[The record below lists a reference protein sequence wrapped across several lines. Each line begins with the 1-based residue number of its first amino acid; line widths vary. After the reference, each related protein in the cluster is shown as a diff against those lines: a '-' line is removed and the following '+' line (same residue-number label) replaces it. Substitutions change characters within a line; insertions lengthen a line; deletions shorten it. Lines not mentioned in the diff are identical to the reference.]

1 MARKKRDSRKSRT
14 VSASAA
20 VPATGTP
27 EISVVS
33 PVYNE
38 EASLTEFHRRVTE
51 TLQSY
56 GRSYEIVLVEDG
68 SSDAT
73 PQMLKDLAEKDDH
86 VVVLYFSRNYG
97 QWAGVA
103 AGLEHSRGEYVVVM
117 DSDLQHKPEEIPA
130 LVEKCREGYDM
141 ASGWRQDRQEGFF
154 IRRIPSLIANWMLR
168 TVTKCPAHDMGGFK
182 CMRGEFA
189 RTIQLTPG
197 SHRFLPA
204 LVYMAGGSIAEVPI
218 SSPPREKGRSNYG
231 LTRIPN
237 VALDIISLWFQAA
250 YLGRPLHL
258 LGKLSAFLV
267 GLGIVII
274 LCLLYPKL
282 AHGTPMANRPG
293 FFIAMLSIAAGIQ
306 CLVMGFLADIMSRMY
321 YATQDKRPYHVREK
335 VGGEGG

>member
-1 MARKKRDSRKSRT
+1 MARKKRDSGRSGAAGTSRQ
-14 VSASAA
+14 VS
-20 VPATGTP
+20 VP
-27 EISVVS
+27 EVSIVS

-38 EASLTEFHRRVTE
+38 EANIEEFHRRVTE
-51 TLQSY
+51 VLEAY

-68 SSDAT
+68 SSDET
-73 PQMLKDLAEKDDH
+73 PRILRELAARDEH

-141 ASGWRQDRQEGFF
+141 ASGWRQKRREGLFL
-154 IRRIPSLIANWMLR
+154 RRIPSLIANWLLR

-182 CMRGEFA
+182 CIRGEFA
-189 RTIQLTPG
+189 RSIQLTPG

-231 LTRIPN
+231 LSRIPN

-258 LGKLSAFLV
+258 LGKLAALLV
-267 GLGIVII
+267 LAGAAII
-274 LCLLYPKL
+274 LLLLYPKL
-282 AHGTPMANRPG
+282 VHGTPMANRPA
-293 FFIAMLSIAAGIQ
+293 FFMAMLSIAAGIQ
-306 CLVMGFLADIMSRMY
+306 FLVMGFMADIMSRMY
-321 YATQDKRPYHVREK
+321 YTTRGRPPYHVREK
-335 VGGEGG
+335 HRRKA

>member
-1 MARKKRDSRKSRT
+1 MTKKKRDSRRSKS
-14 VSASAA
+14 VAA
-20 VPATGTP
+20 ADVAGAP

-38 EASLTEFHRRVTE
+38 EASLEEFHRRVTE
-51 TLQSY
+51 TLRNY
-56 GRSYEIVLVEDG
+56 GRSYEILFVEDG
-68 SSDAT
+68 SSDST

-103 AGLEHSRGEYVVVM
+103 AGMEHSRGEYVVVM
-117 DSDLQHKPEEIPA
+117 DSDLQHRPEEIPA

-154 IRRIPSLIANWMLR
+154 LRRIPSLIANWMLR

-182 CMRGEFA
+182 CMRGEWA
-189 RTIQLTPG
+189 HSLQLTPG
-197 SHRFLPA
+197 AHRFLPA
-204 LVYMAGGSIAEVPI
+204 LLYMAGGSISEVPI
-218 SSPPREKGRSNYG
+218 SSPPREKGKSNYG

-267 GLGIVII
+267 GVGAIVILWLMYQKI
-274 LCLLYPKL
+274 FNNVDM
-282 AHGTPMANRPG
+282 GNRPP

-335 VGGEGG
+335 AGGPAGR

>member
-1 MARKKRDSRKSRT
+1 MAKRKR
-14 VSASAA
+14 ASTRLKK
-20 VPATGTP
+20 PALSSTEP
-27 EISVVS
+27 EISIVS

-38 EASLTEFHRRVTE
+38 EANIEEFHRRVTE
-51 TLQSY
+51 VLQAY

-68 SSDAT
+68 SSDST
-73 PQMLKDLAEKDDH
+73 PRILRDLSKKDKH

-103 AGLEHSRGEYVVVM
+103 AGMEHSRGEYVVVM

-130 LVEKCREGYDM
+130 LIEKCREGYDM
-141 ASGWRQDRQEGFF
+141 ASGWRQDRKEGFF
-154 IRRIPSLIANWMLR
+154 LKRVPSLIANWMLR
-168 TVTKCPAHDMGGFK
+168 AVTKCPAHDMGGFK
-182 CMRGEFA
+182 CIRGEFA

-258 LGKLSAFLV
+258 LGKLSALLV
-267 GLGIVII
+267 GTGIAII
-274 LCLLYPKL
+274 IWLLYPKL
-282 AHGTPMANRPG
+282 AHDTPMADRPA

-306 CLVMGFLADIMSRMY
+306 FLVMGFMADIMSRMY
-321 YATQDKRPYHVREK
+321 YVTHNKRPYHVRK
-335 VGGEGG
+335 VVGRE